1 MKKASLL
8 AAAIAT
14 VALASPATAAK
25 VLPFAPASLPQSSVV
40 TVSDGEYCDWFAI
53 ATCHKSYGA
62 AQRSA
67 NRYGARVVN
76 TNNVDNFRNGWYCTV
91 RGPSSKAAARS
102 NRRSFRRSG
111 AKTAYI
117 KEGCNY

>member
-1 MKKASLL
+1 MKKALL
-8 AAAIAT
+8 AAAAIF
-14 VALASPATAAK
+14 ALSAPASAASL
-25 VLPFAPASLPQSSVV
+25 VPFAPTALPNSSIIK
-40 TVSDGEYCDWFAI
+40 VSDGEYCDWFAI
-53 ATCHKSYGA
+53 ATCHRSYGA
-62 AQRSA
+62 AQKSA